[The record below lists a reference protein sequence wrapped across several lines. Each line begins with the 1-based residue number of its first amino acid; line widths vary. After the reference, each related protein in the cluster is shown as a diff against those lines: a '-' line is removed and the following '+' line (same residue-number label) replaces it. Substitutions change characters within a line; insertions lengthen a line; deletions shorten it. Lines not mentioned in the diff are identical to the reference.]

1 MKYFLYSRRSTDEEK
16 QALSIISQQERLK
29 EAFGTLEIIEMPPES
44 ASAFK
49 PYNRPIFT
57 EMMQR
62 IENGEAQGIIAWHPD
77 RLSRNPIDGAQLIY
91 AIDRGILKDLKF
103 CSYNF
108 DNSPEGKMMLSFA
121 LSQSK
126 YYSEKLGKDVMRG
139 MEKKCSMGHYPSRA
153 PVGYKNLHTE
163 EKGWRCIVMDEE
175 RFTVVQ
181 QAWKLL
187 LTGAYTVPQIWKIV
201 KDDWN
206 LTIAISRTKK
216 RGERPITRSC
226 LYNVFGNPFYTGY
239 FEWNGQRYKGQHPA
253 MITER
258 EFETAQKIIG
268 REGKHKPEKHSFPFT
283 GFIRC
288 QECGASVT
296 AETKYK
302 NLKNGNVNS
311 YVYYHCTGKK
321 GTCSQRKCTKGEDLM
336 PQLRSKIEQISI
348 SPDLMEWLRGVLE
361 RMTRDEQRGQRTRL
375 SHSQRKYEDTVAS
388 LQNLLNMYVSS
399 QNTDKSLLT
408 EEEFKSQKQSII
420 TERDRCKQLIEELER
435 NVDTSIERA
444 LQTFEFAKDALQFFD
459 DGDDQTKRMVLVA
472 VASNW
477 QLLNGIAACTMKFQY
492 SAVEKAKEQAAI
504 ARSRLEPNRFGSSKP
519 SIELSEAEKQ
529 IWLPILEHMRTDW
542 AQEIIELGREIK
554 LTGFVV
560 PIQTVEKLYHAN
572 P

>member
-1 MKYFLYSRRSTDEEK
+1 MKYFLYARRSTDEEK
-16 QALSIISQQERLK
+16 QLLSLDSQRERLI
-29 EAFGTLEIIEMPPES
+29 EMFGDIEIIEMPPES

-49 PYNRPIFT
+49 PYNRPVFT
-57 EMMQR
+57 DMMR
-62 IENGEAQGIIAWHPD
+62 RLAAGEAQGIIAWHPD
-77 RLSRNPIDGAQLIY
+77 RLSRNPIDGGQIVY
-91 AIDRGILKDLKF
+91 AIDMGIIKDMKF

-108 DNSPEGKMMLSFA
+108 DNSPEGKMMLAFA

-153 PVGYKNLHTE
+153 PVGYRNVHTE

-175 RFTVVQ
+175 RFSLVQ
-181 QAWKLL
+181 NAWKLL
-187 LTGAYTVPQIWKIV
+187 LTGAYTVPQIWNIV
-201 KDDWN
+201 RNDWH
-206 LTIAISRTKK
+206 LTIPISRTRK
-216 RGERPITRSC
+216 RGERPIARSC
-226 LYNVFGNPFYTGY
+226 LYNVFSNPFYTGY

-302 NLKNGNVNS
+302 NLKNGDVNS

-361 RMTRDEQRGQRTRL
+361 RMTHEEQKGQRDRL
-375 SHSQRKYEDTVAS
+375 SRAQKKYEDTVAA

-399 QNTDKSLLT
+399 QNADKSLLT
-408 EEEFKSQKQSII
+408 EQEFKTQKQSII
-420 TERDRCKQLIEELER
+420 TERDRCKQLIDELER
-435 NVDTSIERA
+435 NVDTSIECA

-459 DGDDQTKRMVLVA
+459 DGDNQTKRMVLVA

-477 QLLNGIAACTMKFQY
+477 ELLDGQAACTFKFQY
-492 SAVEKAKEQAAI
+492 TALEKAKEQAAI
-504 ARSRLEPNRFGSSKP
+504 ARGRLEPDRFSNREPKNT
-519 SIELSEAEKQ
+519 LSEAEKQ
-529 IWLPILEHMRTDW
+529 IWLPRLDSNQQPPR
-542 AQEIIELGREIK
+542 
-554 LTGFVV
+554 
-560 PIQTVEKLYHAN
+560 
-572 P
+572 